1 MMTNKLLDAFLCSF
15 FATIIIGMIVN
26 RLLPTWEGLVTDV
39 GTSGAWMASFTI
51 HFIFGLAVSAGAIL
65 SQILSKNVS
74 VNRKFWVVTSGVI
87 VTLLHLLLLFV
98 QYEFESYVFFSLLF
112 GMSFVLFLVARI
124 MWNTLR
130 LNNNF

>member
-1 MMTNKLLDAFLCSF
+1 MIKKILDAFLCSF
-15 FATIIIGMIVN
+15 FATLIIGMMVN
-26 RLLPTWEGLVTDV
+26 RLLPTWGALVTDV
-39 GTSGAWMASFTI
+39 GTSGAWMASFTVHCI
-51 HFIFGLAVSAGAIL
+51 LGLAVSAGAIL

-74 VNRKFWVVTSGVI
+74 VSRKFWVITSGVI
-87 VTLLHLLLLFV
+87 LTLLHLFLLFV